1 MYAQQ
6 AMDHDLRTDDAAHQ
20 SIKNLSA
27 SAEEMGDDFGGDGD
41 LTILSNLLSSLEAE
55 GDEAGPVTN
64 ILREMGIAP
73 PRPT

>member
-1 MYAQQ
+1 
-6 AMDHDLRTDDAAHQ
+6 
-20 SIKNLSA
+20 
-27 SAEEMGDDFGGDGD
+27 MGDDFGGDGD